1 MNLNGQRDR
10 CHGCG
15 YPSVIPNIRYGLD
28 YTHGITWQDPRT
40 DGAIKSINILE
51 ICKGGKW
58 EEGVIFT
65 LKDMESQGF
74 DLNIY
79 DPCVV
84 NKMVNGKHITNVQQ
98 VDDLKILQVEE
109 KEVTQIIKCMK
120 IMCEEDIMMDQG
132 NNHDYLGID
141 LNLSIPW

>member
-1 MNLNGQRDR
+1 M
-10 CHGCG
+10 
-15 YPSVIPNIRYGLD
+15 
-28 YTHGITWQDPRT
+28 
-40 DGAIKSINILE
+40 
-51 ICKGGKW
+51 CKGGKW
-58 EEGVIFT
+58 EEGVICT

-84 NKMVNGKHITNVQQ
+84 NKMVNGKHITIVQK
-98 VDDLKILQVEE
+98 VDDLKILQVYE

-120 IMCEEDIMMDQG
+120 IMCEEDIMMAQG

-141 LNLSIPW
+141 LNLSIPWEVTVTMVDFT